1 VPDARKTFSK
11 RKPCSSKAQSPLPDS
26 PPTIHTPVLLEET
39 IRFLAPVAGGIYID
53 GTLGLGGHAEKILQT
68 CEPSGRV
75 IGFEWDAS
83 ALELARKRLAPFG
96 ERLYALNRNYSEIMA
111 GLTEKGIDKVDGL
124 LLDLGVSSL
133 QFDSGEGLLLD
144 LGVSSLQFDSGE
156 RGFSHQTN
164 GPLDMRMDKRGDTT
178 AEEII
183 NNFSKEELADIFY
196 YYGEERQARRIAAH
210 IVTERNRTRITTT
223 SQLARIVAGAVPRKF
238 QPRKIHVATKV
249 FQALRIAVNKELDN
263 LAEVLDSVT
272 TILKP
277 GGRVCIISFHSL
289 EDRLVKRKFK
299 DNPELHVLTKK
310 PVIPGAEEIKMN
322 PRARS
327 AKLRAACMKG
337 KRWRD

>member
-11 RKPCSSKAQSPLPDS
+11 KKPCSSKAQSPLPDS

-96 ERLYALNRNYSEIMA
+96 ERFYALNRNYSEIMA

-133 QFDSGEGLLLD
+133 QFDSGE
-144 LGVSSLQFDSGE
+144 
-156 RGFSHQTN
+156 RGFSYQTN

-183 NNFSKEELADIFY
+183 NNFRKEELADIFY

-299 DNPELHVLTKK
+299 ESPELHVLTKK
-310 PVIPGAEEIKMN
+310 PVIPGAEEIKVN